1 VQRQPGIQDCV
12 YITIEWNGD
21 KLMNKRNLSIAAI
34 ITILALGCAGT
45 PTQESTGEYI
55 DDAAISSK
63 VKSELL
69 TSEDTSGTA
78 ITVET
83 FKGTV
88 QLSGFVKSAQEKR
101 RAEEIARSV
110 DGVKRVENR
119 ISVRGS

>member
-1 VQRQPGIQDCV
+1 MQDCV

-34 ITILALGCAGT
+34 ITILELGCAGT

-69 TSEDTSGTA
+69 ISEDTSGTA